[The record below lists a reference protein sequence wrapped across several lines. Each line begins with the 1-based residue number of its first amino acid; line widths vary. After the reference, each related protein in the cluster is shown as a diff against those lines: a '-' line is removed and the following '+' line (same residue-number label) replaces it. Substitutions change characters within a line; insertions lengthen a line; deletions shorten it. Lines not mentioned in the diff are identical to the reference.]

1 MLQSYAVDGYTVRPI
16 MMMRMMIV
24 DDDDEA
30 ARKML
35 WSYVVDG

>member
-24 DDDDEA
+24 DDDDDA
-30 ARKML
+30 DRKML